1 MDTLQFVPILIVGFA
16 TSLGLTPLSRAL
28 ALRLNVV
35 AVPSGRNIHKDR
47 KPLMGGM
54 AMYAGLALALLLFSP
69 EAYVI
74 ELLLMLLSAGF
85 LALVGLLDDRYDL
98 GIRVRLAAQALATV
112 GLIAGGIR
120 VQLFGVWPVDA
131 ALTIVWVL
139 AITNAINFLDNMD
152 GLAAG
157 VTAIAGSAFT
167 AIAYAE
173 GLILVSML
181 GAALAGSAIGFLIYN
196 FNPASSFMGD
206 MGSLVL
212 GFTLAVLGIKLEF
225 GTQPLSVTWM
235 VPILVLA
242 LPVFDINLV
251 ILTRILEK
259 RPVGLGGRDHSS
271 HRLLAAGLSQRQT
284 LLVLYG
290 FCALYGGLGLIV
302 SVAPPEL
309 AFAVGAAGLLLL
321 ALLMPV
327 MFWLRRRYQ
336 LNPAQREA
344 VK

>member
-1 MDTLQFVPILIVGFA
+1 
-16 TSLGLTPLSRAL
+16 
-28 ALRLNVV
+28 
-35 AVPSGRNIHKDR
+35 
-47 KPLMGGM
+47 
-54 AMYAGLALALLLFSP
+54 
-69 EAYVI
+69 
-74 ELLLMLLSAGF
+74 
-85 LALVGLLDDRYDL
+85 
-98 GIRVRLAAQALATV
+98 
-112 GLIAGGIR
+112 
-120 VQLFGVWPVDA
+120 
-131 ALTIVWVL
+131 
-139 AITNAINFLDNMD
+139 
-152 GLAAG
+152 
-157 VTAIAGSAFT
+157 
-167 AIAYAE
+167 
-173 GLILVSML
+173 
-181 GAALAGSAIGFLIYN
+181 
-196 FNPASSFMGD
+196 
-206 MGSLVL
+206 
-212 GFTLAVLGIKLEF
+212 
-225 GTQPLSVTWM
+225 
-235 VPILVLA
+235 
-242 LPVFDINLV
+242 VFDINLV